1 MAASVSYKLLLPW
14 HLGTWSMAQI
24 TCKTST
30 HIKEIRTEIIDFV
43 KTPFP
48 RHSIRITFP
57 RHSIRITASVA
68 FLIAGIISVIVF
80 DIKNN
85 L

>member
-1 MAASVSYKLLLPW
+1 MY
-14 HLGTWSMAQI
+14 
-24 TCKTST
+24 
-30 HIKEIRTEIIDFV
+30 IKEIRMEIIDFV

-48 RHSIRITFP
+48 RHST
-57 RHSIRITASVA
+57 RITASVA
-68 FLIAGIISVIVF
+68 FLVAGIISVIVV